1 MKLHAFKAVSLYF
14 ILVLNMTMKLSFF
27 GLISCCCIFFLS
39 CKSKTNQIQNDEFLI
54 STEPNIYNARML
66 GDITIDG
73 KLNEASWN
81 KSAVHWS
88 LPFGNIVPSD
98 HFELD
103 FETKMKLLW
112 DEEHLYVAAIIQEE
126 HIWSNMLEDDLP
138 LYKEN
143 CFELFLDPGADG
155 KDYYEIE
162 VNPNNAVW
170 DLFLSY
176 PYGVDDGKNADPEY
190 DIKGLQTAVGIKGS
204 LNDPSDKDDHWIVEM
219 AIPWKGLKKFGP
231 NWKRPE
237 NLESWAMNAMSVHYP
252 FDINEG
258 RYIKKE
264 KEKPDLATWV
274 FMGKRNIH
282 IPEKWGRILFL
293 E

>member
-1 MKLHAFKAVSLYF
+1 
-14 ILVLNMTMKLSFF
+14 MKLSFF
-27 GLISCCCIFFLS
+27 GLISCCCLFFIS
-39 CKSKTNQIQNDEFLI
+39 CKSKTHQNVKNDELMI

-66 GDITIDG
+66 GNIIIDG
-73 KLNEASWN
+73 KLNEPSWE
-81 KSAVHWS
+81 AFDVHWS
-88 LPFGNIVPSD
+88 APFGNIIPSD
-98 HFELD
+98 NFDLA

-112 DEEHLYVAAIIQEE
+112 DEEHLYVAGIIKED

-176 PYGVDDGKNADPEY
+176 PYGVDEGNNADPDYNIEG
-190 DIKGLQTAVGIKGS
+190 IQTAVSIKGS
-204 LNDPSDKDDHWIVEM
+204 LNDPNDKDEHWIVEM
-219 AIPWKGLKKFGP
+219 AIPWKGLKIFGP
-231 NWKRPE
+231 DWKRPE
-237 NLESWAMNAMSVHYP
+237 KLESWAINAMSVHYP
-252 FDINEG
+252 FDIKENNY
-258 RYIKKE
+258 RKKE
-264 KEKPDLATWV
+264 NAKPDLATWV
-274 FMGKRNIH
+274 FIGKRNIH
-282 IPEKWGRILFL
+282 TPEKWGRLLFL